1 MNLRGIIRRWLA
13 GPAPDDDFWYSA
25 VPFASGGPVTA
36 SAAMQ
41 HTAVA
46 GCVRI
51 LSHTIAS
58 LPVITYRR
66 RADGGK
72 DRAPDY
78 WLHDLLRVRANRVQT
93 SVEFWRMVVRH
104 LALRGRAYV
113 YTAPKGG
120 RATELMPMHPDCVTV
135 RRMADGRAMFRYTD
149 PYTHESVEFG
159 DGEVWF
165 LKGDGDDPLDPC
177 SPIEQHRRTI
187 GDALT
192 VDQYAGRFFENDG
205 RPPGVVY
212 TDKVF
217 KDEPTRQAFKRSLH
231 EAQTGANRGKLM
243 VLEAGL
249 KYQQTGLSNA
259 DAQFLETRRYNVAD
273 IARIFG
279 VPLVLLQ
286 ETDKATSWG
295 TGLEQFNRM
304 FLEHTIRPWL
314 VLLES
319 SILCHLVPEID
330 RREYFAEF
338 MADALNRGQTKERY
352 DAYAVGIT
360 HGFLTRNE
368 VRGFE
373 NMNPMEGLDEPV
385 MTLNIAKDKPAE
397 EAEDEPVVDEEARAA
412 LAALTPRVDRIEQ
425 RSDQLTARIDGVS
438 DGLSSKAESSDLHAA
453 NRFHVERLDSASAEL
468 RQQIASVSDHSQKT
482 KETVDTDLAHFDGV
496 LRANSGRIEEVE
508 KQGHKLRE
516 KVEYQG
522 KAIAAVGGKADALLG
537 RGTRKRVTER
547 DAHGEIVEI
556 VETPVEH

>member
-13 GPAPDDDFWYSA
+13 GPAPDDDFWYSS
-25 VPFASGGPVTA
+25 VPYVSGGAVTP
-36 SAAMQ
+36 SSAMQ

-66 RADGGK
+66 RDDGGK
-72 DRAPDY
+72 DRAADY

-93 SVEFWRMVVRH
+93 AVEFWRMVVRH
-104 LALRGRAYV
+104 LALRGRCYV
-113 YTAPKGG
+113 YTAPQGG
-120 RATELMPMHPDCVTV
+120 RATELMPMHPDCVEV
-135 RRMADGRAMFRYTD
+135 RRMGDGRPMFRYSD
-149 PYTHESVEFG
+149 PHTREIIDFG

-187 GDALT
+187 GDAIT
-192 VDQYAGRFFENDG
+192 VDRYAGRFFENDG

-231 EAQTGANRGKLM
+231 EAQSGNNRGKLM

-259 DAQFLETRRYNVAD
+259 DAQFLEMRRYNVAD

-319 SILCHLVPEID
+319 SILCHLVPEAD
-330 RREYFAEF
+330 RRTYFAEF

-352 DAYAVGIT
+352 DAYSIGIT
-360 HGFLTRNE
+360 NGFLTRNE
-368 VRGFE
+368 VRRFE
-373 NMNPMEGLDEPV
+373 NLNPLDGLDEPV
-385 MTLNIAKDKPAE
+385 MTLNIAKDEPDDDSE
-397 EAEDEPVVDEEARAA
+397 PEPVVDEEARQA
-412 LAALTPRVDRIEQ
+412 LAALAPRVASLEDVSVRSAVWMAEQ
-425 RSDQLTARIDGVS
+425 TACMER
-438 DGLSSKAESSDLHAA
+438 KAEASDVATL
-453 NRFHVERLDSASAEL
+453 RFHVEQQQTAQAEL
-468 RQQIASVSDHSQKT
+468 RVAVEKHVES
-482 KETVDTDLAHFDGV
+482 LGGV
-496 LRANSGRIEEVE
+496 LSKHGENLADVSGFLRVHDLKLDALEPAVI
-508 KQGHKLRE
+508 KLRE
-516 KVEYQG
+516 KLEYQG
-522 KAIAAVGGKADALLG
+522 KAIAATGAKADALLG